1 MGFSDRYGLY
11 CGLESDQAVTSS
23 VRERQ
28 ERRKEWE
35 SGGQSFSTQHLS
47 WEKNSHFH
55 QGKEVM
61 SIRKSVRV
69 VISIASCKVRAM
81 QGEACG
87 VVAGRNKH
95 QATGRNWATGVS
107 SGAGSSPRDRGAWKG
122 LWAALGEGAVREFK
136 LWRQFHSP
144 SSLTTSP
151 A

>member
-35 SGGQSFSTQHLS
+35 SGGQSFSTQHLG
-47 WEKNSHFH
+47 WAK
-55 QGKEVM
+55 
-61 SIRKSVRV
+61 
-69 VISIASCKVRAM
+69 IATFTKGRRWWVSENLSELSFPLHHARWGPCKVRPL
-81 QGEACG
+81 G

-107 SGAGSSPRDRGAWKG
+107 SGAGSSPRHRGAWKG